1 MNEKITR
8 AEMRYLIYL
17 LDAQIYE
24 LCSRLEPNR
33 SSYQPG
39 VEENLELAVSIREK
53 LIRRLPDQA
62 KPLQQVMGNTQPTFR
77 NPALAEKFQAVPLS

>member
-1 MNEKITR
+1 MNKRVTGT
-8 AEMRYLIYL
+8 EMRYLIYL
-17 LDAQIYE
+17 LDAEIYA

-33 SSYQPG
+33 NSYQPS

-53 LIRRLPDQA
+53 LTRRLPDQI
-62 KPLQQVMGNTQPTFR
+62 KPLQQVMGNTQPIFR